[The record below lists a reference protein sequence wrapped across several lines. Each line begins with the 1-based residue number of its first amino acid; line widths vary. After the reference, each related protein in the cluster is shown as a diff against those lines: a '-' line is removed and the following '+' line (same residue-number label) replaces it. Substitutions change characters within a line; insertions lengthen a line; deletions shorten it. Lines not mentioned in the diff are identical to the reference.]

1 MWRNMEFVNY
11 AHSQN
16 VEWILQPS
24 WISMF
29 TLVYLEWEWICC
41 ECEWIYIYIY
51 IYIYICIIFRC
62 TRVMSSS
69 TIRVLKRQN
78 SVTTAEYKQTDG
90 TGLHLEHLL
99 LLRVKCFLRSHYQ
112 ATAKSNG
119 YNRRKQ
125 NNKYYRRSACRMVHG
140 ASVPL
145 IKLCLQHVK
154 CATKT
159 YQIRTVFSRNVLECL
174 QPEISSFLS
183 FRVDTMRVP

>member
-1 MWRNMEFVNY
+1 MYVNTHQATSCMY
-11 AHSQN
+11 
-16 VEWILQPS
+16 V
-24 WISMF
+24 
-29 TLVYLEWEWICC
+29 C
-41 ECEWIYIYIY
+41 IY

-99 LLRVKCFLRSHYQ
+99 LLRVKCFLRSHYK

-183 FRVDTMRVP
+183 FRVDTMRVPQCQPFFDGMGKWNSHSISIFRFSFSYDIEKQI